1 MELCCARSAATPG
14 GGAYRGRVPRFRG
27 FPGSLLRFIASGVAV
42 PSRLAAALALLAVG
56 VAADVAST
64 YVAIGGGQYVEG
76 SPVGGAFIAAFGLVP
91 GMLLTK
97 AAGMVV
103 IGIPVAVAGGTRRL
117 VATLMCAGVG
127 LLSLA
132 TAARNVLLFLGLGP

>member
-1 MELCCARSAATPG
+1 MPVL
-14 GGAYRGRVPRFRG
+14 
-27 FPGSLLRFIASGVAV
+27 
-42 PSRLAAALALLAVG
+42 SRLAAALTLLAVG
-56 VAADVAST
+56 AVADVAST
-64 YVAIGGGQYVEG
+64 YVAIAGGQYVEG

-97 AAGMVV
+97 AAGMLL

-132 TAARNVLLFLGLGP
+132 TAARNVLLLLGLWP

>member
-1 MELCCARSAATPG
+1 VRTASA
-14 GGAYRGRVPRFRG
+14 VP
-27 FPGSLLRFIASGVAV
+27 V
-42 PSRLAAALALLAVG
+42 PSRLAAALVLLVVG
-56 VAADVAST
+56 IAADVTST
-64 YVAIGGGQYVEG
+64 YVAIGSGQFVEG
-76 SPVGGAFIAAFGLVP
+76 SPVGGAFIGAFGLVP

-97 AAGMVV
+97 VAGMVV

-132 TAARNVLLFLGLGP
+132 IAARNLLLFLGILP

>member
-1 MELCCARSAATPG
+1 M
-14 GGAYRGRVPRFRG
+14 
-27 FPGSLLRFIASGVAV
+27 AV
-42 PSRLAAALALLAVG
+42 PSRLAAALALFAVG

-76 SPVGGAFIAAFGLVP
+76 SPVGAALIAAFGLVP

-132 TAARNVLLFLGLGP
+132 TAARNVLLLLGLWP

>member
-1 MELCCARSAATPG
+1 
-14 GGAYRGRVPRFRG
+14 
-27 FPGSLLRFIASGVAV
+27 VAV
-42 PSRLAAALALLAVG
+42 PSRLVAAAVLLAVG
-56 VAADVAST
+56 ITADMCTTYAALA
-64 YVAIGGGQYVEG
+64 GGEYVEG
-76 SPVGGAFIAAFGLVP
+76 SPIGRALIGRYGLVP

-117 VATLMCAGVG
+117 VATVMCAGVG

-132 TAARNVLLFLGLGP
+132 IAARNLLLVVGIWP

>member
-1 MELCCARSAATPG
+1 M
-14 GGAYRGRVPRFRG
+14 
-27 FPGSLLRFIASGVAV
+27 
-42 PSRLAAALALLAVG
+42 PSRLAAALALLVLG
-56 VAADVAST
+56 TVADVAST
-64 YVAIGGGQYVEG
+64 YVAVGTGQYVEG

-132 TAARNVLLFLGLGP
+132 TAARNVLLFLGVWP

>member
-1 MELCCARSAATPG
+1 MDSCCARLAVSPSHATPRSSP
-14 GGAYRGRVPRFRG
+14 AVPDL
-27 FPGSLLRFIASGVAV
+27 PGNLLQSIASAGAV
-42 PSRLAAALALLAVG
+42 PSRLAAALALLVLG
-56 VAADVAST
+56 TVADVAST
-64 YVAIGGGQYVEG
+64 YVAVGTGQYVEG

-132 TAARNVLLFLGLGP
+132 TAARNVLLFLGVWP

>member
-1 MELCCARSAATPG
+1 MPT
-14 GGAYRGRVPRFRG
+14 
-27 FPGSLLRFIASGVAV
+27 
-42 PSRLAAALALLAVG
+42 RLAAALLLLAVG
-56 VAADVAST
+56 VVADVTST
-64 YVAIGGGQYVEG
+64 YVAVGSGEFVEG
-76 SPVGGAFIAAFGLVP
+76 SPVGGAFIDAYGLVP

-117 VATLMCAGVG
+117 VATVMCAGVG

-132 TAARNVLLFLGLGP
+132 IAARNVFLYFGVPL

>member
-1 MELCCARSAATPG
+1 MCAVRGHPDNPCLPG
-14 GGAYRGRVPRFRG
+14 PSLSVPRA
-27 FPGSLLRFIASGVAV
+27 PGSLLQFTVSGVAV

-56 VAADVAST
+56 VVADVAST
-64 YVAIGGGQYVEG
+64 YAAIGGGPYVEG
-76 SPVGGAFIAAFGLVP
+76 SPVGGAFIATFGLVP

-97 AAGMVV
+97 AAGMVL

-132 TAARNVLLFLGLGP
+132 TAARNALLLLGLWP

>member
-1 MELCCARSAATPG
+1 MDSCCARLTVIPSPATPRSSP
-14 GGAYRGRVPRFRG
+14 AVLEP
-27 FPGSLLRFIASGVAV
+27 PGNLLRSIASAGAV
-42 PSRLAAALALLAVG
+42 PSRLAAALAFLVVG
-56 VAADVAST
+56 TVADVAST
-64 YVAIGGGQYVEG
+64 YVAVGTGQYVEG

-132 TAARNVLLFLGLGP
+132 IAARNVLLFLGILL

>member
-1 MELCCARSAATPG
+1 MASCCARAAATPVRPDYPVH
-14 GGAYRGRVPRFRG
+14 ARRFRG
-27 FPGSLLRFIASGVAV
+27 SPGSLLRYVASGVAV

-132 TAARNVLLFLGLGP
+132 TAARNVLLLLGLWP

>member
-1 MELCCARSAATPG
+1 VS
-14 GGAYRGRVPRFRG
+14 
-27 FPGSLLRFIASGVAV
+27 V
-42 PSRLAAALALLAVG
+42 PSRLAAALVLLLVG
-56 VAADVAST
+56 IAADVTST
-64 YVAIGGGQYVEG
+64 YVAIGSGQFVEG
-76 SPVGGAFIAAFGLVP
+76 SPVGGAFIGAFGLVP

-97 AAGMVV
+97 VAGMVV

-132 TAARNVLLFLGLGP
+132 IAARNVLLYFGVAL

>member
-1 MELCCARSAATPG
+1 MCASRGQPG
-14 GGAYRGRVPRFRG
+14 RDGIPASGPPVRRT
-27 FPGSLLRFIASGVAV
+27 PGSLLRFIASALPV
-42 PSRLAAALALLAVG
+42 PSRLAAAVALLLVGAV
-56 VAADVAST
+56 ADIAST

-76 SPVGGAFIAAFGLVP
+76 SPVGSAFIAAFGLVP

-97 AAGMVV
+97 AAGMLL

-117 VATLMCAGVG
+117 VATLMCAGIG

-132 TAARNVLLFLGLGP
+132 TAARNVLLLLGLWP